1 MWTLAFDTTT
11 NFCSIALF
19 KDNLL
24 KNVFSSEMT
33 FGQSEVL
40 IPEIQKMLQNTGI
53 TFQELNLLVV
63 CTGPGSF
70 TGVRSSL
77 SAARAFGLAC
87 PNLTLCGINAF
98 DVYAADLK
106 EHQRSKRIAVIIET
120 KREDFYVAYYDQNLK
135 KIETPKT
142 AVYDEIIHDLQGY
155 SVTFTGDGA
164 QRFLSKPSGLHLHEA
179 SFETHPSIERLALEG
194 MSRFNAQKTDFPKPL
209 YLKSADICVK

>member
-19 KDNLL
+19 KGNLP
-24 KNVFSSEMT
+24 KAVFSSEMT

-40 IPEIQKMLQNTGI
+40 IPEIQKMLQNADI
-53 TFQELNLLVV
+53 TLQDLNLLVV

-77 SAARAFGLAC
+77 SAARAFGLTAE
-87 PNLTLCGINAF
+87 NLTLCGINAF

-106 EHQRSKRIAVIIET
+106 EDQRADRIAVIIET
-120 KREDFYVAYYDQNLK
+120 KREDFYVAYYDRNLK
-135 KIETPKT
+135 KVSTPKT
-142 AVYDEIIHDLQGY
+142 ALYDEIIHDLQGNN
-155 SVTFTGDGA
+155 VTFTGDGA

-179 SFETHPSIERLALEG
+179 SFETHPSVERLALEG
-194 MSRFNAQKTDFPKPL
+194 INRFNAQRADFPKPL